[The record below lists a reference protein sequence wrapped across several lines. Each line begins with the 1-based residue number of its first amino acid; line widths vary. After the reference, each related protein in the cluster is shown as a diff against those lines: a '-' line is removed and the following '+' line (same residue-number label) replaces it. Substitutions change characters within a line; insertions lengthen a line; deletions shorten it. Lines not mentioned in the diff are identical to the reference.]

1 MKTARFKHFI
11 AIDWSGARGLRQN
24 GIALAICSAG
34 SDAPELVRS
43 GHRWSRG
50 EVLDWLVNDLPPD
63 SLVGM
68 DLSPAL
74 PFADAGAYF
83 PGWEQSPDNARDLW
97 QMVDALSEDE
107 EGLSVQSFVT
117 HPEASRHFRHG
128 KGKCGD
134 RFQPGAGRMRQTE
147 HRQRLQ
153 RVTPT
158 SCFNLVGAAQVGK
171 SSLTGMRV
179 LHRLG
184 GHIPVWPFDPV
195 PENGSL
201 IVEIYTS
208 LAARE
213 AEIPPGR
220 SKMRDPQ
227 ALDQALAN
235 LGSSPHNPIPKY
247 HDHATDSLLTSAWL
261 RRAAHQPELWTPEGM
276 DEFAQ
281 TEGWTFGVR

>member
-1 MKTARFKHFI
+1 
-11 AIDWSGARGLRQN
+11 
-24 GIALAICSAG
+24 
-34 SDAPELVRS
+34 VRP

-50 EVLDWLVNDLPPD
+50 EVLDWLLDDLPTD

-74 PFADAGAYF
+74 PFVDAGAYF
-83 PGWEQSPDNARDLW
+83 PGWEQSPGNARELW
-97 QMVDALSEDE
+97 RLVDALSDDD

-128 KGKCGD
+128 KGLCGD
-134 RFQPGAGRMRQTE
+134 RFPPGAGRMRQTE
-147 HRQRLQ
+147 HRQRQQ

-184 GHIPVWPFDPV
+184 GRIPVWPFDPV
-195 PENGSL
+195 PSQGSL

-227 ALDQALAN
+227 ALDLALAT
-235 LGSSPHNPIPKY
+235 LGSGPHYPIPKY
-247 HDHATDSLLTSAWL
+247 HDHATDALLTSAWL
-261 RRAAHQPELWTPEGM
+261 RRAALRPGLWAPEGI
-276 DEFAQ
+276 DEVAQ
-281 TEGWTFGVR
+281 TEGWTFGVL